1 MTLHQFI
8 ERPSVFA
15 AEGAAA
21 KTVYAVTPADL
32 EAAGADGKG
41 PDAAALAWAKAAGFA
56 AEAGSLLLVPGE
68 DGAVKSALFGLGG
81 NPAEQPFAAGRLSKL
96 LPAGDWKVET
106 TALTGEQVA
115 LGFALG
121 AYTFPRYRSD
131 KQKGVRLLPS
141 ESTDRAD
148 LERKA
153 AAVTLVRDLVNTPTN
168 DMGPADLEQ
177 AFRALGEHYGATV
190 TSIVGDELLA
200 QNFPL
205 IHAVGRAST
214 TAPRLLEMRWSP
226 KGKAAAKSITLVG
239 KGVCFDTGGLDIK
252 TSTGMALMKKD
263 MGGAANVMGLAL
275 MIMDANLG
283 LDLRVLV
290 PAVEN
295 SIAGDAFRPGDIYK
309 SRKGITVQIDNT
321 DAEGRLVLAD
331 ALAYADETPSDLM
344 IDMATLTGA
353 ARVAL
358 GAELAPYFTDD
369 EALSA
374 SSARPRHRRAT
385 RCGACRSGWVM
396 TRISARVR
404 QTSPMP
410 RAVAWRAH
418 HRSPLPQAFRHRN
431 EELGAFRHL
440 CLGAGGKAA
449 CAGRRRCLRHSRALW
464 RHPRYGRQSVTA
476 AKRNG
481 NALSYNVLLT
491 RQGDCRGQDPS
502 RACGHLT

>member
-1 MTLHQFI
+1 M
-8 ERPSVFA
+8 
-15 AEGAAA
+15 
-21 KTVYAVTPADL
+21 
-32 EAAGADGKG
+32 
-41 PDAAALAWAKAAGFA
+41 
-56 AEAGSLLLVPGE
+56 PGE

-374 SSARPRHRRAT
+374 SLGQASAQESDPMWRLPLWMGYDKDLRSRAADIT
-385 RCGACRSGWVM
+385 NAPGGGMAGAITAALFLKRFVTETKSWAHFDIYAWVPAEKPHAPVGGDAFA
-396 TRISARVR
+396 I
-404 QTSPMP
+404 
-410 RAVAWRAH
+410 RALYGVIRDMA
-418 HRSPLPQAFRHRN
+418 
-431 EELGAFRHL
+431 
-440 CLGAGGKAA
+440 GKA
-449 CAGRRRCLRHSRALW
+449 
-464 RHPRYGRQSVTA
+464 
-476 AKRNG
+476 
-481 NALSYNVLLT
+481 
-491 RQGDCRGQDPS
+491 
-502 RACGHLT
+502 